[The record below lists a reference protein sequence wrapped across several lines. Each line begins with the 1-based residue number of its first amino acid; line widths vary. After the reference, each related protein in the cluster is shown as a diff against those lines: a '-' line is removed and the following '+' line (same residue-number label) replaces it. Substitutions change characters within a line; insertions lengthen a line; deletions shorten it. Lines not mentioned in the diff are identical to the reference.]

1 VLHNHPQAHYFHVST
16 EQRGSALVLRLTGE
30 MDISCEDAFMATV
43 EACRADGASELLID
57 LSKLTFIDSSGLRM
71 LIKVWDQSRG
81 NGLELSIV
89 QGTGQ
94 VRRTIEVAGLD
105 DFMPILDRGS
115 SRP

>member
-1 VLHNHPQAHYFHVST
+1 
-16 EQRGSALVLRLTGE
+16 
-30 MDISCEDAFMATV
+30 V

-81 NGLELSIV
+81 NGLELAIV